1 MGESRRRTGSRAVGL
16 LQVPPKPVA
25 ALSVDGHRPH
35 RGSGGAAPGRGERA
49 VVDGVEAELVVELR
63 DECDG
68 VGVSLETTRAVRS
81 AAPLGRASLT
91 RAGTESCGVRAGT
104 RPWNWMWLN
113 SRARGTPDPAGAR
126 PGAGAAPGRRP
137 RRSPESARRRAARRG
152 GLVVGRRAAAD
163 GARPHRGSGPAR
175 LPRRRRSHRPRREC
189 RGPRPQPAPAA
200 GPQSAPRP
208 VPRSSGA
215 PCTRLGRESLRA

>member
-68 VGVSLETTRAVRS
+68 VGVIARDDQSRPISGSPRPRE
-81 AAPLGRASLT
+81 PHQGRH
-91 RAGTESCGVRAGT
+91 GV
-104 RPWNWMWLN
+104 P
-113 SRARGTPDPAGAR
+113 
-126 PGAGAAPGRRP
+126 RRP
-137 RRSPESARRRAARRG
+137 RGNTAVELDVAELPGSG
-152 GLVVGRRAAAD
+152 HT
-163 GARPHRGSGPAR
+163 RPRGSTPW
-175 LPRRRRSHRPRREC
+175 
-189 RGPRPQPAPAA
+189 RGRCAWTP
-200 GPQSAPRP
+200 
-208 VPRSSGA
+208 
-215 PCTRLGRESLRA
+215 TTSLT